1 MIIKLSVEEI
11 KEAILEWTNNR
22 MDFDFQEHG
31 YNTVEMHY
39 DGCEVS
45 WIDPAKTNVERYI
58 KAEAERIETELENCR
73 VK

>member
-31 YNTVEMHY
+31 YNTVEFKY
-39 DGCEVS
+39 STPRDGCEVS
-45 WIDPAKTNVERYI
+45 WVEPVEP
-58 KAEAERIETELENCR
+58 EAA
-73 VK
+73 